1 MEASPPLVRLPP
13 DDLELTGTSPSVDG
27 RCRLEQARPAARRVQ
42 RKAGPRLLGVGGLY
56 KEADLRAALLEVS
69 AVDLPDRA
77 RADKE
82 YT

>member
-1 MEASPPLVRLPP
+1 M
-13 DDLELTGTSPSVDG
+13 
-27 RCRLEQARPAARRVQ
+27 
-42 RKAGPRLLGVGGLY
+42 KACPRLLGVGGLY

-82 YT
+82 YAKGRR